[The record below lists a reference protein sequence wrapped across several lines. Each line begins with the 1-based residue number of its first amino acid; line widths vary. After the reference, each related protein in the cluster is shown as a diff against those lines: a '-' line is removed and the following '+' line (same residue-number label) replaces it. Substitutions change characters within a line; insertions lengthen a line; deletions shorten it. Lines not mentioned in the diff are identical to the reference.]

1 VTRGLT
7 DLLPG
12 APDPWAP
19 SRMPAVRA
27 GPPYLM
33 TEMIEAEPGL
43 AERLVRRLADADAA
57 GSVAR
62 WLTDAARAGDPIET
76 FGCGTSDHA
85 AEATAAILSDALELP
100 AGREVGHRQAL
111 DVAGRPL
118 WRGVAIAISHEGGTA
133 VTRRALDATRRAGA
147 RTVLVTVSARSPGA
161 ALADAVIATDE
172 QDQSWCHTV
181 GYLSPLLAA
190 TTLAALIHGRVPA
203 PHAIADLL
211 VPGQHIDGA
220 EAVGRALAASR
231 SVIVAGNGVDYPTA
245 RELALKIAEGARIPA
260 LALDVETVLHGH
272 LAAASE
278 ATALVAILTD
288 PTAGA
293 PLLLERTKRLLR
305 AAAALGI
312 PAGAILASELD
323 WDVDDD
329 LTPAGR
335 LLVRPA
341 AHVTPV
347 VRSALGAAVPLQLIA
362 ERTARARGVNPDTL
376 GRDDPRQA
384 AAHE

>member
-1 VTRGLT
+1 
-7 DLLPG
+7 
-12 APDPWAP
+12 
-19 SRMPAVRA
+19 MPEVRVA
-27 GPPYLM
+27 PPYLM
-33 TEMIEAEPGL
+33 TEMIEAEPAL
-43 AERLVRRLADADAA
+43 AERLVRRLADDDAV
-57 GSVAR
+57 GTVAR
-62 WLTDAARAGDPIET
+62 WLVDAARSGDPIEA

-85 AEATAAILSDALELP
+85 AEATAAILGDALELP
-100 AGREVGHRQAL
+100 VARAARHRQAL

-133 VTRRALDATRRAGA
+133 ITLRALDATRRAGA
-147 RTVLVTVSARSPGA
+147 QTVLVTVGAGAPGA
-161 ALADAVIATDE
+161 AFADAVISTGE

-190 TTLAALIHGRVPA
+190 ATIAASIQGRDPA
-203 PHAIADLL
+203 PHAIAALL
-211 VPGQHIDGA
+211 APGQDVDGA
-220 EAVGRALAASR
+220 EAVGRALASAR
-231 SVIVAGNGVDYPTA
+231 SVIVAGNGIDHATA

-278 ATALVAILTD
+278 ATALVAVLTD
-288 PTAGA
+288 PSAGSS
-293 PLLLERTKRLLR
+293 LLLERTKKLLG
-305 AAAALGI
+305 AAAALGM
-312 PAGAILASELD
+312 PAGAILVSEID
-323 WDVDDD
+323 WDVDDR

-341 AHVTPV
+341 AHVTSV
-347 VRSALGAAVPLQLIA
+347 VRSAIGAAVPLQLIA

-376 GRDDPRQA
+376 GRDDARQA